1 MAGFVIVIVMTI
13 LFFWTGFGCIRECA
27 RRKEQS
33 NQKATY
39 LSSYLLWVGVI
50 CGAVFLV
57 VAWFAVAEPDTGVL
71 PIICFA
77 AFLLLGVALMM
88 GWKNCYIVYDHQ
100 GFTQYNILK
109 MQRSFTYDQLTG
121 YRFTQS
127 GGTDLK
133 LYACGKTITVDWMS
147 KNATDFLLQAKAG
160 YARYNNGRELTNRW
174 EEIRKA
180 KKDTDKGS
188 FSAHVHNPSEFLI
201 AFILLLVFWVGISVA
216 CCIVGFKPI
225 TREDCQ
231 LQTVTFCQWQTE
243 KDTLWLCAEGVEIRF
258 KIGGYEEY
266 LSDFQ
271 GLTEKC
277 DGGTVFVVWTE
288 SYETDDGEPYYH
300 IRELSADGVVYRS
313 MEDSN
318 QYSQEGAWTVLA
330 LFGGMLVL
338 FLALA
343 WLTYRIGCNPGK
355 YPKWVV
361 YAFFKK
367 DSISF

>member
-13 LFFWTGFGCIRECA
+13 LYLGTGFGCIRESA

-39 LSSYLLWVGVI
+39 LSSYPLWVGVI
-50 CGAVFLV
+50 CGAFLLV

-77 AFLLLGVALMM
+77 AFLLLSVALMM
-88 GWKNCYIVYDHQ
+88 GWKNCYIVYDHR

-127 GGTDLK
+127 AGTDLK

-147 KNATDFLLQAKAG
+147 KNAIDFLFQARAG
-160 YARYNNGRELTNRW
+160 YARCNSGRELVNVWEKNRQA
-174 EEIRKA
+174 A
-180 KKDTDKGS
+180 KRTDKGR
-188 FSAHVHNPSEFLI
+188 FSDHVHNPGEFLI
-201 AFILLLVFWVGISVA
+201 VFILLLVFLVGISIAV
-216 CCIVGFKPI
+216 CIVGFKPI
-225 TREDCQ
+225 TQEACQ
-231 LQTVTFCQWQTE
+231 LQTVSFCQWQTE
-243 KDTLWLCAEGVEIRF
+243 KDTLWLRAEGVETRF

-271 GLTEKC
+271 GLIAKC
-277 DGGTVFVVWTE
+277 DGRTVFTVWTQPHE
-288 SYETDDGEPYYH
+288 SDDGELYYH
-300 IRELSADGVVYRS
+300 VRELSADGVIYRS

-318 QYSQEGAWTVLA
+318 HYSQEDAWVVLA
-330 LFGGMLVL
+330 WFGGMLVL

-367 DSISF
+367 GSISF